1 MLWQRVLTALVLLPL
16 MLGMLFY
23 APPGLWAFFTALM
36 VLLALYEYSRLCGMS
51 AGQRLPYLG
60 GTALFM
66 LFAAA
71 GDWMLP
77 GIAWL
82 LVLLFWFAGMPLW
95 LKYKWK
101 LAADWKSA
109 AIGWLLMLP
118 FWFGM
123 QLLRPDTDATAS
135 LLAVMGLVWIAD
147 IFAYFSGKAY
157 GKHQLAPA
165 ISPKKSWEGAAGG
178 VLAALVY
185 MTVVLQLGW
194 LNVDWSW
201 LFAMVVALVLTAVS
215 IGGDLLESWFKRAAG
230 VKDSS
235 RLLPGHGGVFDRIDS
250 LIAVVS
256 VYAAV
261 SGLLG

>member
-23 APPGLWAFFTALM
+23 ASAGLWAFFTALM
-36 VLLALYEYSRLCGMS
+36 VLLALYEYSRLCGMNKS
-51 AGQRLPYLG
+51 ERLPYLA

-66 LFAAA
+66 LFATA
-71 GDWMLP
+71 GGWALP

-82 LVLLFWFAGMPLW
+82 LVLLFWFIGMPLW

-109 AIGWLLMLP
+109 ATGWMLMLP

-123 QLLRPDTDATAS
+123 QLLRPDTDAAAS

-157 GKHQLAPA
+157 GKHKLAPS
-165 ISPKKSWEGAAGG
+165 ISPGKSWEGAAGG
-178 VLAALVY
+178 ALAVLVY
-185 MTVVLQLGW
+185 MTIVRQLGW
-194 LNVDWSW
+194 LDVDFSW
-201 LFAMVVALVLTAVS
+201 LSTMLVALVLTAVS

-256 VYAAV
+256 VYAAA